1 MDVFLVGNSSE
12 ILPVVAT
19 RCPGRIFVE
28 IGNWQEG
35 NVDWLEELWVAW
47 AGERGE
53 RMNVPPFKVNT
64 DP

>member
-1 MDVFLVGNSSE
+1 M
-12 ILPVVAT
+12 AT